1 MDNKSNID
9 VVIFNV
15 LVGKV
20 LFFFVDIKY
29 NRNIKRFKVRV

>member
-20 LFFFVDIKY
+20 LFVDIKY

>member
-15 LVGKV
+15 LVGEV